1 MRFQVEFRV
10 PDDDPV
16 RVVFHDDGLS
26 VVVPEGQR
34 SIAFTCDQEDV
45 LRAVLNARAEKRGK
59 A

>member
-16 RVVFHDDGLS
+16 RVVFHDDGMN